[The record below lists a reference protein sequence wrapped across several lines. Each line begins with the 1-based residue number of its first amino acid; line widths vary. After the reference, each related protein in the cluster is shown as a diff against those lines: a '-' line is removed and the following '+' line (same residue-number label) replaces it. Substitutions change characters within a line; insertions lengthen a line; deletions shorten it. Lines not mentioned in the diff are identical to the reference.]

1 MTITR
6 VEPLFAAERWST
18 QRRYLMCPPT
28 FFDVSYR
35 INPWMHPGEQ
45 VSQPRAMQQ
54 WETLRQ
60 AFVDAGHVVDV
71 IEPAAGLPDMVFAA
85 NGGLVI
91 DGRAVAARFRFRERA
106 DEAAAYEHWFA
117 ESGLTSLGPTA
128 AVNEGEGDFLVVGG
142 LVLAG
147 TGFRTH
153 LEAHAE
159 ISALL
164 RRPVV
169 SLDLVDDR
177 YYHLDTALAVLTDHE
192 VAYFP
197 EAFSRRSQAL
207 LHDLFPDAVLATAD
221 DAAAFGLNAV
231 SDGRRVFLPAG
242 ATELEA
248 QLIERGFEPHS
259 IDVSELLKAGG
270 GVKCCT
276 MEIRA

>member
-1 MTITR
+1 MTITSVHGPVARR
-6 VEPLFAAERWST
+6 VATGRHF
-18 QRRYLMCPPT
+18 LMCPPT
-28 FFDVSYR
+28 YFDVTYR
-35 INPWMHPGEQ
+35 INPWMHPEGR
-45 VSQPRAMQQ
+45 VDRLLARRQ
-54 WETLRQ
+54 WEAVRQ
-60 AFVDAGHVVDV
+60 SYLAAGHTVDI
-71 IEPAAGLPDMVFAA
+71 IEPIDGLPDMVFSA

-106 DEAAAYEHWFA
+106 AESAAYERWFA
-117 ESGLTSLGPTA
+117 DVGLRSLGPTS
-128 AVNEGEGDFLVVGG
+128 AVNEGEGDLLVAGN

-164 RRPVV
+164 ARPVV
-169 SLDLVDDR
+169 SLDLVDER
-177 YYHLDTALAVLTDHE
+177 YYHLDTALAVLSETE
-192 VAYFP
+192 IAYYP
-197 EAFSRRSQAL
+197 DAFSARSRWL
-207 LHDLFPDAVLATAD
+207 LRDLFPDALLATAD

-242 ATELEA
+242 AVGLEH
-248 QLIERGFEPHS
+248 QLVDRGFELHP

-276 MEIRA
+276 LEVRR

>member
-6 VEPLFAAERWST
+6 VQASIGGRVAS
-18 QRRYLMCPPT
+18 RRHFLMCPPT
-28 FFDVSYR
+28 YFDVTYR
-35 INPWMHPGEQ
+35 INPWMHPDAS
-45 VSQPRAMQQ
+45 VSQRRAMQQ
-54 WETLRQ
+54 WKALRR
-60 AFVDAGHVVDV
+60 AFVEAGHVVDV
-71 IEPAAGLPDMVFAA
+71 IEPIDGLPDMVFAA

-106 DEAAAYEHWFA
+106 AESAAYERWFA
-117 ESGLTSLGPTA
+117 AAGLTSLGPTA
-128 AVNEGEGDFLVVGG
+128 AVNEGEGDLLVVGD

-164 RRPVV
+164 ARPVV

-177 YYHLDTALAVLTDHE
+177 YYHLDTALAVLSDDE

-197 EAFSRRSQAL
+197 EAFSRRSQVL
-207 LHDLFPDAVLATAD
+207 LHDLFPNGVLATAA

-242 ATELEA
+242 ATGLER
-248 QLIERGFEPHS
+248 QLVERGFEPHP

-276 MEIRA
+276 LEVRR